1 MFGPKIS
8 TVFRSRWNALFWAA
22 GIMLTAYCSVPSP
35 DEGKEDKAANEAA
48 EKAIKQ
54 IKGIDFGALD
64 DGNRD

>member
-35 DEGKEDKAANEAA
+35 MRARKTRRATRRLKN
-48 EKAIKQ
+48 AIKQ
-54 IKGIDFGALD
+54 IKGIDIGALD